1 MKAFKLHLGLAL
13 VACLWLSSPL
23 VVSAAEEK
31 SADPLGDIVLDM
43 KTATRW
49 LAKQATDALT
59 LETQKDAVEKLD
71 KLIEEL
77 QKECDKC
84 NGARAAANPSRPAR
98 DSVIRTGPGGSGKL
112 HAERDQGKHWADLP
126 PHERERILQ
135 SMTEGFPSHYQ
146 GVLEEYFKRV
156 AEEKP
161 AKPDESAAPP
171 TGDASAAPA
180 SPPASADG
188 PAKSP
193 EKP

>member
-1 MKAFKLHLGLAL
+1 MKAYKVHLGIAL
-13 VACLWLSSPL
+13 IAALWLSSPL
-23 VVSAAEEK
+23 VTAAAEEK
-31 SADPLGDIVLDM
+31 SADPLGDIDLDM

-59 LETQKDAVEKLD
+59 QETQKDAVEKLD

-77 QKECDKC
+77 EKECEACK
-84 NGARAAANPSRPAR
+84 GARAAANPSRPAR
-98 DSVIRTGPGGSGKL
+98 DSIIRTGPGGSGKL

-161 AKPDESAAPP
+161 AKADEAAPP
-171 TGDASAAPA
+171 TAPA
-180 SPPASADG
+180 TSADG
-188 PAKSP
+188 PAKSS